1 MSPDE
6 TRREKGFGVSGFAR
20 IRDAPMMPAPM
31 KPSLV
36 GVGESAAMVTTE
48 RVERTGGR
56 EVGVDRLL
64 GVGVSAGCR
73 DAERLCWIKRIE
85 DTTRDCA
92 SLRSTRDAAHLW
104 SDFEG
109 ARVGT
114 AVCRRHVCANIEEWH
129 SERAGSAS
137 CLKT

>member
-1 MSPDE
+1 
-6 TRREKGFGVSGFAR
+6 
-20 IRDAPMMPAPM
+20 MMPAPM

-64 GVGVSAGCR
+64 GLGVSAGCR
-73 DAERLCWIKRIE
+73 DAERFCWIKRIE

-114 AVCRRHVCANIEEWH
+114 AVGRRHVWANIEEWH
-129 SERAGSAS
+129 LERAGSAS
-137 CLKT
+137 SLKT

>member
-1 MSPDE
+1 
-6 TRREKGFGVSGFAR
+6 
-20 IRDAPMMPAPM
+20 MMPAPM

-64 GVGVSAGCR
+64 GLGVSAGCR
-73 DAERLCWIKRIE
+73 DAERFCWIKRIE

-114 AVCRRHVCANIEEWH
+114 AVGRRHVCANIEEWH